1 METEP
6 TTRLFLIRHG
16 QAVSNVE
23 PMIAGIRGDAG
34 LTPLGVMQAE
44 RLRDRLAASGEIK
57 ADVFLASSLPRAR
70 QTAQIIA
77 PALGLGAP
85 TLDDDL
91 HELRPGDE
99 ADGLSLDEFKRRFGW
114 VDQIDFPLRPFAPGG
129 ESWARFVLRVAETME
144 RITREHAGKTIVAV
158 THGGVIDSCVFVLF
172 HMSNV
177 ASPRP
182 VSIREHLAHRLAA
195 RNGPRSD
202 ALAAGLYNDDWHLRG
217 LPDQT
222 ATDHPSVP
230 LPTEPPRAGA

>member
-16 QAVSNVE
+16 QAFSNVE

-129 ESWARFVLRVAETME
+129 ESWARFVLRVAEEME
-144 RITREHAGKTIVAV
+144 RITSKHAGKTIVAV
-158 THGGVIDSCVFVLF
+158 THGGVIDSAFLYF
-172 HMSNV
+172 FGMSNTAF
-177 ASPRP
+177 ASA
-182 VSIREHLAHRLAA
+182 SFYTHNTSLTGWLREMVRGRMRWRLAF
-195 RNGPRSD
+195 
-202 ALAAGLYNDDWHLRG
+202 YNDDSHLRG
-217 LPDQT
+217 LAEGAAQ
-222 ATDHPSVP
+222 PSVP
-230 LPTEPPRAGA
+230 LPTEPPPVGA